1 MPASLRNKL
10 LALLALL
17 ALGLV
22 PGLGMGATSCS
33 LASGN
38 LAFGAYD
45 VFSPTSLDSTAALV
59 VTCHRA
65 GGSANSTLAIAI
77 GPSASS
83 GTIANRRLQT
93 AGGADFLGYNLFR
106 DATRTAVWGNTAG
119 VDTLVQA
126 ISVPNNGSVQVSAT
140 IFGRIPA
147 GQDVRR
153 GIYSDSVTI
162 TVTP

>member
-1 MPASLRNKL
+1 MPARL
-10 LALLALL
+10 LNRMLVLLT
-17 ALGLV
+17 LGLA
-22 PGLGMGATSCS
+22 PGLVMGATSCS

-38 LAFGAYD
+38 LAFGTYD
-45 VFSPTSLDSTAALV
+45 VFSLASLDSSASLV
-59 VTCHRA
+59 VTCRRA
-65 GGSANSTLAIAI
+65 GGAPNSTLAIAI

-83 GTIANRRLQT
+83 GAIASRRLQN

-106 DATRTAVWGNTAG
+106 DAARTAVWGNTAG

-147 GQDVRR
+147 GQDVRM